1 MPGFIALFAMADIRK
16 RTGSKGIT
24 YQVRYPNAAS
34 ETGYAYETFA
44 TLKEARDFR
53 ENSAARLRSRPLSSE
68 IRTVEQG
75 LRKWLD
81 VCEKE
86 GCNGREPITKGT
98 LQNYE
103 YRVAIING
111 YNWTKQLHE
120 LTAPDV
126 VEFRSWLLRN
136 HSRAVAHKALTT
148 FHSMV
153 LELMRRGIVAH
164 DFAAGI
170 AIPSTSRYDRPIT
183 IPTEKEVH
191 SLLAAADALA
201 NIKNET
207 IASAWRRYRPMLYLA
222 ADSGMRPQEYIAA
235 ARANLKDGGIK
246 VDRALERLGEIS
258 VTKTPAGH
266 RFIDLSPETVD
277 MIEYYVERHAPASKY
292 DLLFPAENGRWV
304 DPKNWT
310 RRGFYVAC
318 EKAGL
323 LEEYEEDGE
332 TVYRPKFSPYDL
344 RHFFAS
350 MLIEQRVNLKRIQY
364 LMGHEDIRTTLNVYG
379 HLIERVE
386 AKKEKPIGLLAAM
399 AAE

>member
-1 MPGFIALFAMADIRK
+1 M
-16 RTGSKGIT
+16 
-24 YQVRYPNAAS
+24 
-34 ETGYAYETFA
+34 
-44 TLKEARDFR
+44 KEAREFR
-53 ENSAARLRSRPLSSE
+53 EDSLARSKNVPLSAE
-68 IRTVEQG
+68 VRTVAQG
-75 LRKWLD
+75 LQKWLD

-103 YRVAIING
+103 YRVGIINA
-111 YNWTKQLHE
+111 YEWTKQIHE

-136 HSRAVAHKALTT
+136 YSRPVAHKALTT

-153 LELMRRGIVAH
+153 LELMRRGVVAY

-170 AIPSTSRYDRPIT
+170 AIPSTSRYDQPVT
-183 IPTEKEVH
+183 IPTEKEVQ
-191 SLLAAADALA
+191 SLLRAADALA
-201 NIKNET
+201 NGKNEKY
-207 IASAWRRYRPMLYLA
+207 AKAWRRYRPMLYLA

-235 ARANLKDGGIK
+235 ARANLSDAGIK

-266 RFIDLSPETVD
+266 RFIDLSPETVG
-277 MIEYYVERHAPASKY
+277 MVRHYVAKHAPDSKY
-292 DLLFPAENGRWV
+292 DLLFPADNGRWV

-318 EKAGL
+318 EKADL
-323 LEEYEEDGE
+323 LEESEEDGE

-379 HLIERVE
+379 HLIERTE
-386 AKKEKPIGLLAAM
+386 AKKDQPRGLLAMM

>member
-1 MPGFIALFAMADIRK
+1 MADIRK
-16 RTGSKGIT
+16 RTGSKGTT
-24 YQVRYPNAAS
+24 YQVRYPDKAS
-34 ETGYAYETFA
+34 KTGYAYKTFL
-44 TLKEARDFR
+44 TLKDAREFR
-53 ENSAARLRSRPLSSE
+53 ENSHARSTSAPLSNE

-75 LRKWLD
+75 LQKWLD
-81 VCEKE
+81 ACEKE
-86 GCNGREPITKGT
+86 GCNGREPITRGT
-98 LQNYE
+98 LQNYR
-103 YRVAIING
+103 YRVAIINA
-111 YNWTKQLHE
+111 YPWSKQLHE

-170 AIPSTSRYDRPIT
+170 AVPTKSRYDQPVS
-183 IPTEKEVH
+183 IPTETEVH

-201 NIKNET
+201 NDKNEK
-207 IASAWRRYRPMLYLA
+207 IAKAWRRYRPMLYLA

-235 ARANLKDGGIK
+235 ARANVSDGGIK
-246 VDRALERLGEIS
+246 VDRALERLGAIS

-266 RFIDLSPETVD
+266 RFIDLSPETVG
-277 MIEYYVERHAPASKY
+277 MIRHYIKNHAPVSKY
-292 DLLFPAENGRWV
+292 DLVFPAENGHWV

-323 LEEYEEDGE
+323 LTECDENGE
-332 TVYRPKFSPYDL
+332 TVYRPKYSPYDL

-350 MLIEQRVNLKRIQY
+350 MLIERRVNLKRVQY
-364 LMGHEDIRTTLNVYG
+364 LMGHEDVRTTLNVYG

-386 AKKEKPIGLLAAM
+386 AKQKKPQGLLAMM

>member
-1 MPGFIALFAMADIRK
+1 MPSFIALFAMADIRK
-16 RTGSKGIT
+16 RNGHKGIT
-24 YQVRYPNAAS
+24 YQVRYPNKAAKS
-34 ETGYAYETFA
+34 GYAYETFA
-44 TLKEARDFR
+44 TLKEAREFR
-53 ENSAARLRSRPLSSE
+53 ENSAARLRSGPLSTE

-103 YRVAIING
+103 YRVAIINA

-170 AIPSTSRYDRPIT
+170 AIPSSSRYDRPIT

-201 NIKNET
+201 NVKNET

-222 ADSGMRPQEYIAA
+222 AE
-235 ARANLKDGGIK
+235 
-246 VDRALERLGEIS
+246 
-258 VTKTPAGH
+258 
-266 RFIDLSPETVD
+266 F
-277 MIEYYVERHAPASKY
+277 RHASAGIY
-292 DLLFPAENGRWV
+292 RGR
-304 DPKNWT
+304 PCKPE
-310 RRGFYVAC
+310 RR
-318 EKAGL
+318 
-323 LEEYEEDGE
+323 
-332 TVYRPKFSPYDL
+332 
-344 RHFFAS
+344 RHQGRSRA
-350 MLIEQRVNLKRIQY
+350 
-364 LMGHEDIRTTLNVYG
+364 
-379 HLIERVE
+379 
-386 AKKEKPIGLLAAM
+386 
-399 AAE
+399 

>member
-24 YQVRYPNAAS
+24 YQVRYPNKAA

-44 TLKEARDFR
+44 TTERGARLPR
-53 ENSAARLRSRPLSSE
+53 ELRPRVYEAARLSTE

-103 YRVAIING
+103 YRVAIINA

-136 HSRAVAHKALTT
+136 HSRPVAHKALTT

-170 AIPSTSRYDRPIT
+170 AIPSSSRYDRPIT

-191 SLLAAADALA
+191 SLL
-201 NIKNET
+201 
-207 IASAWRRYRPMLYLA
+207 RRR
-222 ADSGMRPQEYIAA
+222 
-235 ARANLKDGGIK
+235 
-246 VDRALERLGEIS
+246 
-258 VTKTPAGH
+258 
-266 RFIDLSPETVD
+266 
-277 MIEYYVERHAPASKY
+277 
-292 DLLFPAENGRWV
+292 
-304 DPKNWT
+304 
-310 RRGFYVAC
+310 
-318 EKAGL
+318 
-323 LEEYEEDGE
+323 
-332 TVYRPKFSPYDL
+332 
-344 RHFFAS
+344 
-350 MLIEQRVNLKRIQY
+350 
-364 LMGHEDIRTTLNVYG
+364 
-379 HLIERVE
+379 
-386 AKKEKPIGLLAAM
+386 
-399 AAE
+399 

>member
-1 MPGFIALFAMADIRK
+1 MSDIRK
-16 RTGSKGIT
+16 RIGSKGTT
-24 YQVRYPNAAS
+24 YQVRYTTPN
-34 ETGYAYETFA
+34 GYAYKTFD
-44 TLKEARDFR
+44 TMKEARDYR
-53 ENSAARLRSRPLSSE
+53 ENAAQRLKHIRLSAD
-68 IRTVEQG
+68 IRTVGQG
-75 LRKWLD
+75 LQKWLD
-81 VCEKE
+81 VCEQE

-103 YRVAIING
+103 YRVAIINA
-111 YNWTKQLHE
+111 YNWNKELHE
-120 LTAPDV
+120 LTAPDI

-136 HSRAVAHKALTT
+136 YSRPVAHKALTT

-170 AIPSTSRYDRPIT
+170 AIPANSRYDQPVT
-183 IPTEKEVH
+183 IPTEKEVQ
-191 SLLAAADALA
+191 SLLRAADSLA
-201 NIKNET
+201 NGKNQT
-207 IASAWRRYRPMLYLA
+207 IAQAWQRYRPMLYLA
-222 ADSGMRPQEYIAA
+222 ADSGMRPQEYVAA
-235 ARANLKDGGIK
+235 ARANIIGHGIN
-246 VDRALERLGEIS
+246 VDRALERLGGIS

-266 RFIDLSPETVD
+266 RFIDLSPETLD
-277 MIEYYVERHAPASKY
+277 MAKHYADKHAPKSQY
-292 DLLFPAENGRWV
+292 DLLFPAENGSWV

-323 LEEYEEDGE
+323 LNECEEDGE
-332 TVYRPKFSPYDL
+332 TVYRPKYSPYDL

-364 LMGHEDIRTTLNVYG
+364 LMGHEDIRTTLNTYG
-379 HLIERVE
+379 HLIERME
-386 AKKEKPIGLLAAM
+386 AKKEKPRGLLTMM

>member
-103 YRVAIING
+103 YRVAIINA
-111 YNWTKQLHE
+111 YHWTKQLHE

-136 HSRAVAHKALTT
+136 HSRAEKFAL
-148 FHSMV
+148 
-153 LELMRRGIVAH
+153 
-164 DFAAGI
+164 
-170 AIPSTSRYDRPIT
+170 
-183 IPTEKEVH
+183 
-191 SLLAAADALA
+191 
-201 NIKNET
+201 
-207 IASAWRRYRPMLYLA
+207 
-222 ADSGMRPQEYIAA
+222 
-235 ARANLKDGGIK
+235 
-246 VDRALERLGEIS
+246 
-258 VTKTPAGH
+258 
-266 RFIDLSPETVD
+266 
-277 MIEYYVERHAPASKY
+277 
-292 DLLFPAENGRWV
+292 
-304 DPKNWT
+304 
-310 RRGFYVAC
+310 
-318 EKAGL
+318 
-323 LEEYEEDGE
+323 
-332 TVYRPKFSPYDL
+332 
-344 RHFFAS
+344 
-350 MLIEQRVNLKRIQY
+350 
-364 LMGHEDIRTTLNVYG
+364 
-379 HLIERVE
+379 
-386 AKKEKPIGLLAAM
+386 
-399 AAE
+399 

>member
-1 MPGFIALFAMADIRK
+1 MADIRK
-16 RTGSKGIT
+16 RSGSKGIT
-24 YQVRYPNAAS
+24 YQVRYPSKAS
-34 ETGYAYETFA
+34 ETGYAYATFS
-44 TLKEARDFR
+44 TLKEAREFR
-53 ENSAARLRSRPLSSE
+53 EDSPARSKGGPLSKE
-68 IRTVEQG
+68 TRTVEEG
-75 LRKWLD
+75 LQKWLD

-98 LQNYE
+98 LQNYR
-103 YRVAIING
+103 YRVGIINA

-153 LELMRRGIVAH
+153 LELMRRGILAH

-170 AIPSTSRYDRPIT
+170 AVPSSSRYDQPIT

-201 NIKNET
+201 NGKNET
-207 IASAWRRYRPMLYLA
+207 LAKAWRRYRPMLYLA

-235 ARANLKDGGIK
+235 ARTNLTDNGIK
-246 VDRALERLGEIS
+246 VDRALERLGAIS

-266 RFIDLSPETVD
+266 RFIDLSRETVD
-277 MIEYYVERHAPASKY
+277 MVQHYIKNYAPKSKY
-292 DLLFPAENGRWV
+292 DLVFPAENGHWV

-323 LEEYEEDGE
+323 LEESEEDGE
-332 TVYRPKFSPYDL
+332 TVYRPKYSPYDL

-386 AKKEKPIGLLAAM
+386 AKKEKPRGLLETM